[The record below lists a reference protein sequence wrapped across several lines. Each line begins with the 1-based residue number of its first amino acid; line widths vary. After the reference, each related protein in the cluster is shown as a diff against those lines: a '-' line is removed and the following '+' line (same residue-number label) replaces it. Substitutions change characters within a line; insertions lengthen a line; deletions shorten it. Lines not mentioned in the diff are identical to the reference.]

1 MSQSVHIIFQD
12 IELPHVRGEI
22 RFSNDVP
29 ILTIRHYLEL
39 DSLITDK
46 IKALY
51 NIPDD
56 IYLRVI
62 DISENSITYE
72 AYKHIKEHNQFGD
85 EVNRGE
91 PVKLEF
97 RGGGGRKRTRKMR
110 KTRRRHRKN

>member
-1 MSQSVHIIFQD
+1 MAKSVRVKFQD
-12 IELPHVRGEI
+12 IELPEVRGEI
-22 RFSNDVP
+22 RFSNGVP

-39 DSLITDK
+39 DRLIEAK
-46 IKALY
+46 IKDLY

-62 DISENSITYE
+62 KISEDSITFE
-72 AYKHIKEHNQFGD
+72 AYKHIKERNQFGD
-85 EVNRGE
+85 EVNMGE